1 VTSLS
6 FSEDL
11 PPWAQLT
18 ILMVVLLSIALLFFE
33 QRSRGGSWLLSG
45 ISLLAVIL
53 LALAVLRP
61 AWVSVSGRSE
71 PAPVAVLIDASHR
84 MALPGDD
91 RKQSRRDV
99 AEHALDGLR
108 RAWPSARVTSHFF
121 ADGQLQ
127 TAGGKSEAR
136 QDSDLALALQQVL
149 AKPGEAPRAIV
160 VLSDGRLSAPT
171 SMTEKAIFAELGG
184 RTQGVPVHTVAVA
197 KREPKDRSIRAVRTT
212 GSAIAHQPFTLHVEV
227 GCSVGVDCD
236 AVEIEVR
243 ELMDGG
249 PAQKLAQGLARM
261 TEGRS
266 ELDLDIT
273 LDRTGG
279 RVIEV
284 RLEEALAGDEVPHND
299 ARLLT
304 VEVRRDRT
312 RILHVAGRPTYDVR
326 ALRTFLKSDASI
338 DLVSFFILRTEQ
350 DDTRASQDDL
360 SLIPFPVDELF
371 TSHLPSFDAV
381 VLQDIDARTY
391 GLLQHF
397 PALRRYVLSGGGLIL
412 VGGPSAFSAGGY
424 ANTPIEDVL
433 PVQLPVSGEL
443 TDNASVTPGY
453 TRVGR
458 AAPML
463 RGIRALLGD
472 ALPPM
477 PGYNRMGLPKES
489 ALVLWEHPDQGPADA
504 SADERMPLLSLGE
517 VGDGRTIALAVDGTH
532 ALGFGRFGTE
542 TAGDGHRVL
551 WEGLLGWLMRDPR
564 FESAQVRL
572 GAPCIVGYPATLLVS
587 RLPGLDDPVE
597 LEIAS
602 LGVEGATRRV
612 ESSGAGSEA
621 GLLAFR
627 LPELGPGGYAA
638 RVKVGGAPPTRH
650 VFACEIGGEAHSDSR
665 PDAARL
671 ETVAAALR
679 GRFVDAADIGQ
690 LPAPERTFVLE
701 QRSLRPVG
709 PPYLWSLS
717 ASVMLAL
724 SWILRRARG
733 LA

>member
-11 PPWAQLT
+11 PPWAQLA
-18 ILMVVLLSIALLFFE
+18 ILAAVVVSVGLLLLE
-33 QRSRGGSWLLSG
+33 QRGPGGSWLLTG
-45 ISLLAVIL
+45 ISTLAASLLG
-53 LALAVLRP
+53 LAVLRP
-61 AWVSVSGRSE
+61 AWVTATGRSE
-71 PAPVAVLIDASHR
+71 PAPAVVLLDGSHR
-84 MALPGDD
+84 LALPADD
-91 RKQSRRDV
+91 HARTRRQV
-99 AEHALDGLR
+99 AESALSDLR
-108 RAWPSARVTSHFF
+108 RAWPHARLTTELF
-121 ADGQLQ
+121 ADGQLE
-127 TAGGKSEAR
+127 ALGGERVAR
-136 QDSDLALALQQVL
+136 LDSDLSLALQQVL

-160 VLSDGRLSAPT
+160 VLSDGRLSAPAAAT
-171 SMTEKAIFAELGG
+171 QSAMSKELGA
-184 RTQGVPVHTVAVA
+184 RLRGVPVHTVAVA
-197 KREPKDRSIRAVRTT
+197 RQEPRDRSIRAVRMT
-212 GSAIAHQPFTLHVEV
+212 GSAIAHQPLTLHVEV
-227 GCSVGVDCD
+227 GCSDGVPCE
-236 AVEIEVR
+236 AVQVRVR

-249 PAQKLAQGLARM
+249 PAQELAQGLARSAQ
-261 TEGRS
+261 GAA
-266 ELDLDIT
+266 ELDLEIT

-284 RLEEALAGDEVPHND
+284 RLDEPLTGDEVPHND

-304 VEVRRDRT
+304 LEVRRDRT

-326 ALRTFLKSDASI
+326 ALRAFLKSDASI

-397 PALRRYVLSGGGLIL
+397 PALRKYVLSGGGLIL

-424 ANTPIEDVL
+424 ASTPIEDVL
-433 PVQLPVSGEL
+433 PVGLPVAGEL
-443 TDNASVTPGY
+443 TRTASVTPGY

-463 RGIRALLGD
+463 RGLRALIGD

-489 ALVLWEHPDQGPADA
+489 ALVLWEHPDEGPADA
-504 SADERMPLLSLGE
+504 SVDERMPLLALGE
-517 VGDGRTIALAVDGTH
+517 VGDGRSIALALDGTY
-532 ALGFGRFGTE
+532 ALGLGRFGTE

-572 GAPCIVGYPATLLVS
+572 RAPCIVGYPSTLLVS

-597 LEIAS
+597 LEIVA
-602 LGVEGATRRV
+602 LGVGGAAQRV
-612 ESSGAGSEA
+612 ESATAASA
-621 GLLAFR
+621 GLFSFQ
-627 LPELGPGGYAA
+627 LPNLGPGGYAA

-650 VFACEIGGEAHSDSR
+650 VFACEVGGEAHADSR
-665 PDAARL
+665 PDAERL
-671 ETVAAALR
+671 ETVASALS
-679 GRFVDAADIGQ
+679 GRFVYADRVGD
-690 LPAPERTFVLE
+690 LPPPERTFVLE
-701 QRSLRPVG
+701 QRSLSPVG
-709 PPYLWSLS
+709 PPYMWSIP
-717 ASVMLAL
+717 AAMMLAL

-733 LA
+733 LS